1 MKEGITV
8 TGIVLSVMPVGEY
21 DRRIVLL
28 TRETG
33 KITVFAKGARRPNSA
48 FVACTQ
54 TFTFGTF
61 RVYPGKSAYNLM
73 GAEVKNYFSELR
85 ENYEWV
91 YRGMYFCEFAEYYA
105 QEGTDETDILKLL
118 YQSLRALSNQN
129 LDAKLI
135 RAIFDLRLIT
145 IEGEGP
151 QVIECVRCKRSLRDT
166 KDIPESMY
174 FSTRKGGL
182 LCDTCEIEDPDAER
196 IHRGTI
202 FALQYICTAPIEKL
216 YTFALA
222 DENLNELTKL
232 VKKYKKLYVGK
243 EMKSEELY

>member
-28 TRETG
+28 TREAG
-33 KITVFAKGARRPNSA
+33 KITVFAKGARRPSSA

-54 TFTFGTF
+54 TFTFGSF

-105 QEGTDETDILKLL
+105 QEGADETEILKLL
-118 YQSLRALSNQN
+118 YQSLRALSNEK
-129 LDAKLI
+129 LDARLI
-135 RAIFDLRLIT
+135 KAIYDLRLIT

-151 QVIECVRCKRSLRDT
+151 QVLECVRCKSSYKEADV
-166 KDIPESMY
+166 IPESLL
-174 FSTRKGGL
+174 FSIRKGGL
-182 LCDTCEIEDPDAER
+182 LCENCETQDPDAMR

-202 FALQYICTAPIEKL
+202 YALQYICTAPIEKL
-216 YTFALA
+216 YTFTLA
-222 DENLNELTKL
+222 EENLQELVLL
-232 VKKYKKLYVGK
+232 VKRYKNLYVNK
-243 EMKSEELY
+243 QMKSEELY

>member
-8 TGIVLSVMPVGEY
+8 TGIVLSVMPIGEY

-28 TRETG
+28 TKEAG

-73 GAEVKNYFSELR
+73 SAEVKNYFSELR

-105 QEGTDETDILKLL
+105 QESADETDILKLL
-118 YQSLRALSNQN
+118 YQSLRALANPN

-135 RAIFDLRLIT
+135 KAIYDLRLIT

-151 QVIECVRCKRSLRDT
+151 QVTECVRCKKSLRDT

-182 LCDTCEIEDPDAER
+182 LCDTCETEDPDAER

-202 FALQYICTAPIEKL
+202 FALQYICTVPIEKL

-222 DENLNELTKL
+222 DENLLELTKL

>member
-105 QEGTDETDILKLL
+105 QEGADETEILKLL
-118 YQSLRALSNQN
+118 YQSLRALSNPN

-151 QVIECVRCKRSLRDT
+151 QVTECVRCKTLYKETES
-166 KDIPESMY
+166 IPENLI
-174 FSTRKGGL
+174 FSIRKGGF
-182 LCDTCEIEDPDAER
+182 LCENCETQDPDAMR

-202 FALQYICTAPIEKL
+202 YALQYICAAPIEKL
-216 YTFALA
+216 YTFTLA
-222 DENLNELTKL
+222 EENLQELVLL
-232 VKKYKKLYVGK
+232 VTRYKKLYVNK
-243 EMKSEELY
+243 TMKSEELY